1 MGIALL
7 WDLSQKGHLPA
18 KKTKNE
24 KLVGYKAGSGKWEET
39 VSALVAAFSQSTII
53 ESLII
58 FFIKLDSSSNQ
69 ILHCFK
75 FDGKLSVKKIN
86 LWKIEQFAVNAFK
99 FLVINVFANEI
110 V

>member
-24 KLVGYKAGSGKWEET
+24 KLVEYKAGSGKWEET
-39 VSALVAAFSQSTII
+39 VSALVAAFSQSTIT

-69 ILHCFK
+69 ILHCFN
-75 FDGKLSVKKIN
+75 GKLSVKKLIYG
-86 LWKIEQFAVNAFK
+86 K
-99 FLVINVFANEI
+99 
-110 V
+110 